1 MKAAIWTAY
10 GPPEVLQVRDIEKPQ
25 VKDNE
30 VLIKIVATN
39 VFPGDCEMRRF
50 DIHPSMWLP
59 VRLFLGIF
67 KPRIKIMGQELS
79 GIVQSV
85 GTNVTRFKTGDRI
98 FGCTGMRLGSY
109 AEFICLPES
118 YVLDTIPDNISFKE
132 ATTYPVGGLHALHF
146 LKKAK
151 VKPGERVLLF
161 GAAGCIGSN
170 AVQLA
175 KLMGAKVTAIDST
188 NKLEMLTS
196 IGADKVIDYTKKDFT
211 QEGKYYDVIIDFVG
225 KSPYTR
231 SLNLLNK
238 KGRYVL
244 VNVGFSG
251 MLRGLLSSCLSSKKV
266 LFALADPKKKDLAE
280 LKGLI
285 QQGKIKAVID
295 KTYSLEDVAEAHR
308 YVESGEKKGHVVI
321 NINKA

>member
-10 GPPEVLQVRDIEKPQ
+10 GPPEVLQVQEVEKPQ
-25 VKDNE
+25 VKENE

-39 VFPGDCEMRRF
+39 LFPGDCEMRRF

-67 KPRIKIMGQELS
+67 IPRIKIMGQELA
-79 GIVQSV
+79 GVVESV
-85 GTNVTRFKTGDRI
+85 GKNVTRFRAGDRV
-98 FGCTGMRLGSY
+98 FGSTGMKLGSY
-109 AEFICLPES
+109 ADFICLPEN
-118 YVLDTIPDNISFKE
+118 YVLDTIPENISFAE
-132 ATTYPVGGLHALHF
+132 ATTFPVGGLHALHF

-151 VKPGERVLLF
+151 VKPKEKVLLF
-161 GAAGCIGSN
+161 GSGGCIGSN

-175 KLMGAKVTAIDST
+175 KLMGANVTAIDST

-196 IGADKVIDYTKKDFT
+196 IGADTVIDYTKKDFT

-231 SLNLLNK
+231 SLNLLNEN
-238 KGRYVL
+238 GRYVL
-244 VNVGFSG
+244 VNVGLSG
-251 MLRGLLSSCLSSKKV
+251 MLRGFLTSCFGNKKV
-266 LFALADPKKKDLAE
+266 IFALAEPKIKDLVE

-285 QQGKIKAVID
+285 QEGRIKAVID
-295 KTYSLEDVAEAHR
+295 RTFSLGDIVEAHR
-308 YVESGEKKGHVVI
+308 YVESGAKKGHVVI
-321 NINKA
+321 QIN